1 MIQAYRLGGASPIT
15 AGYIDIYDITK
26 STVTYKPLWVLTS
39 QLTGKEKAF
48 VPVVLQTSYPRVA
61 GFLWTMVKSQ
71 AEENLTAQAIFI
83 GDTDY
88 PYGFYDLEVYQN
100 TSDTNL
106 DKTGLT
112 KLFTGL
118 FNVRGKTGA
127 ESVTYSEYTTN
138 DADTES
144 VYVTI

>member
-1 MIQAYRLGGASPIT
+1 MIQNYASSGNVAFAAYVN
-15 AGYIDIYDITK
+15 IYDIV
-26 STVTYKPLWVLTS
+26 STITYTPLWVIKS

-48 VPVVLQTSYPRVA
+48 IPTIFSQTTKPRAALFFYQLRNDVA
-61 GFLWTMVKSQ
+61 D
-71 AEENLTAQAIFI
+71 ENLTSGLIFI

-88 PYGFYDLEVYQN
+88 PLGFYDLEIYDN
-100 TSDTNL
+100 SSASNL
-106 DKTGLT
+106 DKSGLT

-118 FNVRGKTGA
+118 FNVRGGTNR

>member
-1 MIQAYRLGGASPIT
+1 MIQSYVTNANVVFAAYVN
-15 AGYIDIYDITK
+15 IYDIV
-26 STVTYKPLWVLTS
+26 STYTYTPLWVITS

-48 VPVVLQTSYPRVA
+48 IPTIFTQTSKPRAALFLYQTASVVA
-61 GFLWTMVKSQ
+61 N
-71 AEENLTAQAIFI
+71 ENLTGGKIFI

-88 PYGFYDLEVYQN
+88 PLGFYDLEIYN
-100 TSDTNL
+100 NSSASNL
-106 DKTGLT
+106 DKSGLT

-118 FNVRGKTGA
+118 FNVKGGTNR

>member
-1 MIQAYRLGGASPIT
+1 MIQTYASSSNVAFSAYVN
-15 AGYIDIYDITK
+15 IYDIIN
-26 STVTYKPLWVLTS
+26 TYTYTPLWVITS

-48 VPVVLQTSYPRVA
+48 IPAVFLETTKPRAASFLYQIMSVEASEDLA
-61 GFLWTMVKSQ
+61 GGK
-71 AEENLTAQAIFI
+71 IFI

-88 PYGFYDLEVYQN
+88 PLGFYDLEIYN
-100 TSDTNL
+100 NSSASNL
-106 DKTGLT
+106 DKSGLT

-118 FNVRGKTGA
+118 FNVRGGTNR

>member
-1 MIQAYRLGGASPIT
+1 MIQSYVTNANVVFAAYVN
-15 AGYIDIYDITK
+15 IYDIV
-26 STVTYKPLWVLTS
+26 STYTYTPLWVITS
-39 QLTGKEKAF
+39 QLTGKEKTF
-48 VPVVLQTSYPRVA
+48 IPTFFLQTTKPRAANFLFQLRNDVA
-61 GFLWTMVKSQ
+61 D
-71 AEENLTAQAIFI
+71 ENLTSGLIFI

-88 PYGFYDLEVYQN
+88 PLGFYDLEIYN
-100 TSDTNL
+100 NSSASNL
-106 DKTGLT
+106 DKSGLT

-118 FNVRGKTGA
+118 FNVKGGTNR

>member
-1 MIQAYRLGGASPIT
+1 MIQSYVTNANVVLAAYVN
-15 AGYIDIYDITK
+15 IYDIV
-26 STVTYKPLWVLTS
+26 STYTYTPLWVLTS

-48 VPVVLQTSYPRVA
+48 IPTVFTQTTKPRVA
-61 GFLWTMVKSQ
+61 LFLYQTASVVAS
-71 AEENLTAQAIFI
+71 ENLTSGLIFL

-88 PYGFYDLEVYQN
+88 PLGFYDLEIYN
-100 TSDTNL
+100 NSSASNL
-106 DKTGLT
+106 DKSGLT

-118 FNVRGKTGA
+118 FNVRGGTNR

>member
-1 MIQAYRLGGASPIT
+1 MIQTFASSSNVAFT
-15 AGYIDIYDITK
+15 TYVNIYDI
-26 STVTYKPLWVLTS
+26 VNTYTYTPLWVITS

-48 VPVVLQTSYPRVA
+48 IPTFFLQTTKPRAANFLFQLRNDVA
-61 GFLWTMVKSQ
+61 D
-71 AEENLTAQAIFI
+71 ENLTSGLIFI

-88 PYGFYDLEVYQN
+88 PLGFYDLEIYN
-100 TSDTNL
+100 NSSASNL
-106 DKTGLT
+106 DKSGLT

-118 FNVRGKTGA
+118 FNVRGGTNR

>member
-1 MIQAYRLGGASPIT
+1 MIQSYVTNANVVFAAYVN
-15 AGYIDIYDITK
+15 IYDIV
-26 STVTYKPLWVLTS
+26 STYTYTPLWVLTS

-48 VPVVLQTSYPRVA
+48 IPTVFTQTTKPRAALFLYQTASVVAS
-61 GFLWTMVKSQ
+61 
-71 AEENLTAQAIFI
+71 ENLTSGLIFL

-88 PYGFYDLEVYQN
+88 PLGFYDLEIYN
-100 TSDTNL
+100 NSSASNL
-106 DKTGLT
+106 DKSGLT

-118 FNVRGKTGA
+118 FNVRGA
-127 ESVTYSEYTTN
+127 ANRESVTYSEYTTN